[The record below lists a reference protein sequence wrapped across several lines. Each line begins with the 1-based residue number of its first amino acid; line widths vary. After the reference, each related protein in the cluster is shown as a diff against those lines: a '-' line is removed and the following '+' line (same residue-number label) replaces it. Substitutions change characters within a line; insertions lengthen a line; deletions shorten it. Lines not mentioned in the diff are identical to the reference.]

1 MYRDGDRHTWR
12 GFLGLI
18 DDEIKAICRSRAV
31 LLRVRAPFRLWIVG
45 ENKREH
51 MHVHT
56 RKYTVRSSS
65 MSISFANSFFF
76 SHIETLYTYQENLCT
91 PFLLLFLMIFCR
103 IFFRTRN
110 QKIVARK
117 IIVLFVGDIAAKF
130 NVAESNVLLH
140 NLTASILFEREYDY
154 CSFQIFYIILLHPH
168 IYKYSRTFDSW
179 YLVRNQAVRTGRIL

>member
-103 IFFRTRN
+103 IFFSYSQSEDRSAKNYRPLRWGYCG
-110 QKIVARK
+110 KIQCCGKQRA
-117 IIVLFVGDIAAKF
+117 FAQ
-130 NVAESNVLLH
+130 S
-140 NLTASILFEREYDY
+140 Y
-154 CSFQIFYIILLHPH
+154 
-168 IYKYSRTFDSW
+168 
-179 YLVRNQAVRTGRIL
+179 RIHLI

>member
-1 MYRDGDRHTWR
+1 MDSGREQARTHARTYTQ
-12 GFLGLI
+12 I
-18 DDEIKAICRSRAV
+18 QCV
-31 LLRVRAPFRLWIVG
+31 LLRCR
-45 ENKREH
+45 
-51 MHVHT
+51 
-56 RKYTVRSSS
+56 YRSPIHFSFH
-65 MSISFANSFFF
+65 ISN
-76 SHIETLYTYQENLCT
+76 ILYTYQENLCT

-154 CSFQIFYIILLHPH
+154 CSFQIFYIILLHSH

-179 YLVRNQAVRTGRIL
+179 YLVRNQAARTGRIL